1 MQNKMVSIILPVFN
15 AERFLPQ
22 CLDSILSQTYQEWEL
37 IAVDDGSKDGSIEI
51 LKSYENRDNRIHI
64 ISKENEGVSIARN
77 VALEQTHGDYIYFVD
92 SDDIVMPEALMILVE
107 AMESS
112 HATFVK
118 SDFLPID
125 EQGKQVF
132 VNKKQVIRRRYD
144 GKVMDSEKF
153 FKKILMKEYFLWTC
167 LFRKDIIVKNHIQFI
182 PHCRL
187 MEDAAFVVDYLLY
200 SDRNV
205 YKDACV
211 YGYRKYE
218 GTVSAVNKDYT
229 EDMML
234 IKKHLLEFPKSY
246 NHISLFKNINNYLD
260 EKDVSAITKLKIRM
274 AQFIDR
280 VRIVCLYNVCK
291 YIKK

>member
-1 MQNKMVSIILPVFN
+1 MQNKIVSIILPVFN

-22 CLDSILSQTYQEWEL
+22 CLDSILRQTYPEWEL

-51 LKSYENRDNRIHI
+51 LKSYEKRDNRIHI

-153 FKKILMKEYFLWTC
+153 LKKILMKEYFLWTC
-167 LFRKDIIVKNHIQFI
+167 LFRKEIIEKYHIQFI

-187 MEDAAFVVDYLLY
+187 MEDAAFVADYLLY
-200 SDRNV
+200 SDINV

-234 IKKHLLEFPKSY
+234 IKKHIKQYSQSELHMELSKL
-246 NHISLFKNINNYLD
+246 IACKLG
-260 EKDVSAITKLKIRM
+260 EKTSSVIKKMGATIYHHVE
-274 AQFIDR
+274 R
-280 VRIVCLYNVCK
+280 VRFAFMY
-291 YIKK
+291 YIYK

>member
-15 AERFLPQ
+15 AERFLSQ
-22 CLDSILSQTYQEWEL
+22 CLDSILRQTYQDWEL

-51 LKSYENRDNRIHI
+51 LKSYGKRDGRIHI
-64 ISKENEGVSIARN
+64 ISKKNEGVSIARN
-77 VALEQTHGDYIYFVD
+77 IALEHAHGDYIYFVD
-92 SDDIVMPEALMILVE
+92 SDDIVMPEGLMILVK
-107 AMESS
+107 AMESNKT
-112 HATFVK
+112 TFVK

-132 VNKKQVIRRRYD
+132 INKKQVIRRRYD

-167 LFRKDIIVKNHIQFI
+167 LFRKDIIEKYHILFI

-187 MEDAAFVVDYLLY
+187 MEDAAFVADYLLY

-234 IKKHLLEFPKSY
+234 IKRHLLEFPKSEL
-246 NHISLFKNINNYLD
+246 HINLLKMIASKLD
-260 EKDVSAITKLKIRM
+260 ENTSSTIKKKMTAIYHYM
-274 AQFIDR
+274 ER
-280 VRIVCLYNVCK
+280 VRFAFMY
-291 YIKK
+291 YIYK

>member
-1 MQNKMVSIILPVFN
+1 MVSIILPVFN
-15 AERFLPQ
+15 AERFLSQ
-22 CLDSILSQTYQEWEL
+22 CLDSILRQTYQVWEL

-51 LKSYENRDNRIHI
+51 LKSYEKRDNRIHI
-64 ISKENEGVSIARN
+64 ISMENEGVSIARN

-92 SDDIVMPEALMILVE
+92 SDDIVMPEALMILVK

-205 YKDACV
+205 YKDACI

-218 GTVSAVNKDYT
+218 GTVSTVNKDYT

-234 IKKHLLEFPKSY
+234 IKKHLLEFPKSEL
-246 NHISLFKNINNYLD
+246 HINLLKMMASKLD
-260 EKDVSAITKLKIRM
+260 ENTSSTIKKKMTAIYHYRE
-274 AQFIDR
+274 R
-280 VRIVCLYNVCK
+280 VRLAFMY
-291 YIKK
+291 YIYK

>member
-1 MQNKMVSIILPVFN
+1 MVSIILPVFN
-15 AERFLPQ
+15 AERFLSL
-22 CLDSILSQTYQEWEL
+22 CLDSILWQTYQDWEL

-51 LKSYENRDNRIHI
+51 LKSYEKRDNRIHI
-64 ISKENEGVSIARN
+64 ISKKNEGVSIARN
-77 VALEQTHGDYIYFVD
+77 IALKHAHGDYIYFVD
-92 SDDIVMPEALMILVE
+92 SDDIVMSEGLMILVK

-112 HATFVK
+112 KATFVK

-132 VNKKQVIRRRYD
+132 INKKQVIRRRYD
-144 GKVMDSEKF
+144 GKVMDSENF

-205 YKDACV
+205 YKDACI

-246 NHISLFKNINNYLD
+246 NHISLFKNIDNYLD
-260 EKDVSAITKLKIRM
+260 EKDASFITRLKIKM

-291 YIKK
+291 YI

>member
-1 MQNKMVSIILPVFN
+1 MVSIVLPVFN
-15 AERFLPQ
+15 AERFLSQ
-22 CLDSILSQTYQEWEL
+22 CLDSILRQTYQEWEL

-51 LKSYENRDNRIHI
+51 LKSYEKRDNRIHI

-92 SDDIVMPEALMILVE
+92 SDDIVMHEALMILVK
-107 AMESS
+107 AMDSS
-112 HATFVK
+112 NATFVK

-132 VNKKQVIRRRYD
+132 INKKQVIRRRYD
-144 GKVMDSEKF
+144 GRVMDSEKF

-167 LFRKDIIVKNHIQFI
+167 LFQKDIIVKNHIQFI

-187 MEDAAFVVDYLLY
+187 MEDAAFVADYLLY

-229 EDMML
+229 EDMNL
-234 IKKHLLEFPKSY
+234 IKKHIKQYPKSY
-246 NHISLFKNINNYLD
+246 NHIFLLKNINNYLD
-260 EKDVSAITKLKIRM
+260 EKDAPFITRLKIKM

-291 YIKK
+291 YI

>member
-1 MQNKMVSIILPVFN
+1 MVSIILPVFN

-22 CLDSILSQTYQEWEL
+22 CLDSILRQTYQDWEL
-37 IAVDDGSKDGSIEI
+37 IAVDDGSKDGSMEI
-51 LKSYENRDNRIHI
+51 LKSYEKRDNRIHI
-64 ISKENEGVSIARN
+64 ISKKNEGVSIARN
-77 VALEQTHGDYIYFVD
+77 IALKHAHGDYIYFVD
-92 SDDIVMPEALMILVE
+92 SDDIVMSEALMILVK
-107 AMESS
+107 AMESNKT
-112 HATFVK
+112 TFVK

-132 VNKKQVIRRRYD
+132 INKKQVIRRRYD

-167 LFRKDIIVKNHIQFI
+167 LFRKDIIEKYHILFI

-234 IKKHLLEFPKSY
+234 IKRHLLEFPKSEL
-246 NHISLFKNINNYLD
+246 HIKLLKMIASKLD
-260 EKDVSAITKLKIRM
+260 ENTSFT
-274 AQFIDR
+274 
-280 VRIVCLYNVCK
+280 
-291 YIKK
+291 IKKKMTAIYHYMERVSFAFMYYIYK

>member
-15 AERFLPQ
+15 AERFLSQ
-22 CLDSILSQTYQEWEL
+22 CLDSILRQTYQDWEL

-51 LKSYENRDNRIHI
+51 LKSYEKRDNRIHI
-64 ISKENEGVSIARN
+64 ISKKNEGVSIARN
-77 VALEQTHGDYIYFVD
+77 IALKHTHGDYIYFVD
-92 SDDIVMPEALMILVE
+92 SDDIVMPEGLMILVK

-112 HATFVK
+112 KATFVK

-132 VNKKQVIRRRYD
+132 INKKQVIRRRYD
-144 GKVMDSEKF
+144 GKVMESEKF

-167 LFRKDIIVKNHIQFI
+167 LFRKEIIEKYHILFI

-234 IKKHLLEFPKSY
+234 IKKHIKQYSKSY
-246 NHISLFKNINNYLD
+246 NHISLFKNIKKYLD
-260 EKDVSAITKLKIRM
+260 ERDASFIAGLKIRM
-274 AQFIDR
+274 AQFIDK
-280 VRIVCLYNVCK
+280 VRIVSLYNVCK
-291 YIKK
+291 YI

>member
-1 MQNKMVSIILPVFN
+1 MVSIILPVFN

-22 CLDSILSQTYQEWEL
+22 CLDSILRQTYQEWDL
-37 IAVDDGSKDGSIEI
+37 IAVDDGSKDGSMEI
-51 LKSYENRDNRIHI
+51 LKSYGKRDGRIHI
-64 ISKENEGVSIARN
+64 ISKKNEGVSIARN
-77 VALEQTHGDYIYFVD
+77 IALKHAHGDYIYFVD
-92 SDDIVMPEALMILVE
+92 SDDIVMPEGLMILVK

-112 HATFVK
+112 KATFVK

-132 VNKKQVIRRRYD
+132 INKKQVIRRRYD

-167 LFRKDIIVKNHIQFI
+167 LFRKEIIEKHHILFI

-205 YKDACV
+205 YKNACV
-211 YGYRKYE
+211 YGYRKYD

-234 IKKHLLEFPKSY
+234 IKKHIKQYSKSY
-246 NHISLFKNINNYLD
+246 NHISLFKNINNYLNESD
-260 EKDVSAITKLKIRM
+260 ASFITRLKIRL

-280 VRIVCLYNVCK
+280 VNIICLYNVCK
-291 YIKK
+291 YI

>member
-1 MQNKMVSIILPVFN
+1 MVSIILPVFN

-22 CLDSILSQTYQEWEL
+22 CLDSILRQTYQEWEL

-77 VALEQTHGDYIYFVD
+77 VALKQTHGDYIYFVD
-92 SDDIVMPEALMILVE
+92 SDDIVMPEALMILVK

-112 HATFVK
+112 HATFAK

-132 VNKKQVIRRRYD
+132 INKKQVIRRRYD

-153 FKKILMKEYFLWTC
+153 FKKIFMKEYFLWTC
-167 LFRKDIIVKNHIQFI
+167 LFQKDIIVKNHVRFI

-187 MEDAAFVVDYLLY
+187 MEDAAFVADYLLY

-234 IKKHLLEFPKSY
+234 IKKHLLELPKSY
-246 NHISLFKNINNYLD
+246 NHISLFKNIDIYLD
-260 EKDVSAITKLKIRM
+260 EKDASFITRMKIKM

-280 VRIVCLYNVCK
+280 VYIICLYNVCK
-291 YIKK
+291 YI

>member
-22 CLDSILSQTYQEWEL
+22 CLDSILRQTYQDWEL
-37 IAVDDGSKDGSIEI
+37 IAVDDGSKDGSMEI
-51 LKSYENRDNRIHI
+51 LKSYKKRDNRIHI

-77 VALEQTHGDYIYFVD
+77 IALKHAHGDYIYFVD
-92 SDDIVMPEALMILVE
+92 SDDIVMPEGLMILVK

-112 HATFVK
+112 KATFVK

-132 VNKKQVIRRRYD
+132 INKKQVIRRRYD

-182 PHCRL
+182 PLCRL

-205 YKDACV
+205 YKDACI

-218 GTVSAVNKDYT
+218 GTVSAVNIDYT
-229 EDMML
+229 EDMMMVL
-234 IKKHLLEFPKSY
+234 KHTGRHKANLMMLLNSQMQKKHNQKYGSWWLRNTLQIENLLNRIY
-246 NHISLFKNINNYLD
+246 LLFKYQIA
-260 EKDVSAITKLKIRM
+260 K
-274 AQFIDR
+274 
-280 VRIVCLYNVCK
+280 
-291 YIKK
+291 

>member
-1 MQNKMVSIILPVFN
+1 MVSIILPVFN
-15 AERFLPQ
+15 AEGFLPQ
-22 CLDSILSQTYQEWEL
+22 CLDSILRQTYQNWEL

-51 LKSYENRDNRIHI
+51 LKSYEKRGNRIHI

-77 VALEQTHGDYIYFVD
+77 IALEHAHGDYIYFVD
-92 SDDIVMPEALMILVE
+92 SDDIVMPEGLMILVK
-107 AMESS
+107 AMESNKT
-112 HATFVK
+112 TFIK

-132 VNKKQVIRRRYD
+132 INKKQVIRRRYD

-167 LFRKDIIVKNHIQFI
+167 LFRKEIIEKYHIQFI
-182 PHCRL
+182 PYCRL

-205 YKDACV
+205 YKDACI

-218 GTVSAVNKDYT
+218 GTVSAANKDYT

-234 IKKHLLEFPKSY
+234 IKKHLLEFPKSEL
-246 NHISLFKNINNYLD
+246 HINLLKMIASKLD
-260 EKDVSAITKLKIRM
+260 ENTSST
-274 AQFIDR
+274 
-280 VRIVCLYNVCK
+280 
-291 YIKK
+291 IKKKMTAIYHYIERARFAFMYYIYK

>member
-15 AERFLPQ
+15 AERFLSQ
-22 CLDSILSQTYQEWEL
+22 CLDSILWQTYQDWEL
-37 IAVDDGSKDGSIEI
+37 IVVDDGSKDGSIEI
-51 LKSYENRDNRIHI
+51 LKSYEKRDNRIHI
-64 ISKENEGVSIARN
+64 ISKKNEGVSIARN
-77 VALEQTHGDYIYFVD
+77 IALKHAHGDYIYFVD
-92 SDDIVMPEALMILVE
+92 SDDIVMPEGLMILVK

-112 HATFVK
+112 KATFVK

-132 VNKKQVIRRRYD
+132 INKKQVIRRRYD
-144 GKVMDSEKF
+144 GKVMDSETF

-205 YKDACV
+205 YKDACI

-246 NHISLFKNINNYLD
+246 NHISLFKNIDNYLD
-260 EKDVSAITKLKIRM
+260 EKDASFITRLKIKM

-291 YIKK
+291 YI

>member
-1 MQNKMVSIILPVFN
+1 MVSIILPVFN
-15 AERFLPQ
+15 AERFLSQ
-22 CLDSILSQTYQEWEL
+22 CLDSILRQTYQDWEL

-51 LKSYENRDNRIHI
+51 LKSYEKRDNRIHI
-64 ISKENEGVSIARN
+64 ISKKNEGVSIARN
-77 VALEQTHGDYIYFVD
+77 IALKHAHGDYIYFVD
-92 SDDIVMPEALMILVE
+92 SDDIVMPEGLMILVK

-112 HATFVK
+112 KATFVK

-132 VNKKQVIRRRYD
+132 INKKQVIRRRYD

-167 LFRKDIIVKNHIQFI
+167 LFRKEIIEKHHILFI

-205 YKDACV
+205 YKNACV
-211 YGYRKYE
+211 YGYRKYD

-234 IKKHLLEFPKSY
+234 IKKHIKQYSKSY
-246 NHISLFKNINNYLD
+246 NHISLFKNINNYLNESD
-260 EKDVSAITKLKIRM
+260 ASFITRLKIRL

-280 VRIVCLYNVCK
+280 VNIICLYNVCK
-291 YIKK
+291 YI

>member
-1 MQNKMVSIILPVFN
+1 MMQNKMVSIILPVFN
-15 AERFLPQ
+15 AERFISQ
-22 CLDSILSQTYQEWEL
+22 CLDSILRQTYQEWEL
-37 IAVDDGSKDGSIEI
+37 IAVDDGSKDGSMAI
-51 LKSYENRDNRIHI
+51 LKSYEKRDNRIRI

-77 VALEQTHGDYIYFVD
+77 VALEHTYGDYIYFVD
-92 SDDIVMPEALMILVE
+92 SDDIVMSEALMILVE
-107 AMESS
+107 AMEIC

-144 GKVMDSEKF
+144 GRVMDSENF

-167 LFRKDIIVKNHIQFI
+167 LFRKDIIEKHQIQFI
-182 PHCRL
+182 PHCRF
-187 MEDAAFVVDYLLY
+187 MEDAAFVADYLLY
-200 SDRNV
+200 SERNV

-246 NHISLFKNINNYLD
+246 NHISLFKNIDNYLD
-260 EKDVSAITKLKIRM
+260 EKDASFITRLKIKM

-291 YIKK
+291 YI

>member
-1 MQNKMVSIILPVFN
+1 MVSIILPVFN
-15 AERFLPQ
+15 AERFLSQ
-22 CLDSILSQTYQEWEL
+22 CLDSILRQTYQEWEL

-51 LKSYENRDNRIHI
+51 LKSYEKRDNRIHI

-92 SDDIVMPEALMILVE
+92 SDDIVMHEALMILVK
-107 AMESS
+107 AMDCSN
-112 HATFVK
+112 ATFVK

-132 VNKKQVIRRRYD
+132 INKKQVIRRRYD
-144 GKVMDSEKF
+144 GRVMDSEKF

-167 LFRKDIIVKNHIQFI
+167 LFQKDIIVKNHIQFI

-187 MEDAAFVVDYLLY
+187 MEDAAFVADYLLY

-229 EDMML
+229 EDMNL
-234 IKKHLLEFPKSY
+234 IKKHIKQYPKSY
-246 NHISLFKNINNYLD
+246 NHIFLLKNINNYLD
-260 EKDVSAITKLKIRM
+260 EKDAPFITRLKIKM

-291 YIKK
+291 YI

>member
-1 MQNKMVSIILPVFN
+1 M
-15 AERFLPQ
+15 R
-22 CLDSILSQTYQEWEL
+22 QTYQDWEL

-51 LKSYENRDNRIHI
+51 LKSYEKRDNRIHI
-64 ISKENEGVSIARN
+64 ISKKNEGVSIARN
-77 VALEQTHGDYIYFVD
+77 IALKHAHGDYIYFVD
-92 SDDIVMPEALMILVE
+92 SDDIVMPEALMILVK
-107 AMESS
+107 AMDSNK
-112 HATFVK
+112 ATFVK

-132 VNKKQVIRRRYD
+132 INKKQVIRRRYD

-153 FKKILMKEYFLWTC
+153 FKKILMKECFLWTC
-167 LFRKDIIVKNHIQFI
+167 LFRKEIIEKYHILFI

-205 YKDACV
+205 YKDACI

-234 IKKHLLEFPKSY
+234 IKRHLLEFPKSY
-246 NHISLFKNINNYLD
+246 NHISLFKNINNYQNERD
-260 EKDVSAITKLKIRM
+260 ASFITRLKIKM

-291 YIKK
+291 YI

>member
-22 CLDSILSQTYQEWEL
+22 CLDSILRQTYQEWEL

-51 LKSYENRDNRIHI
+51 LKSYEKRDNRIHI

-77 VALEQTHGDYIYFVD
+77 VALKHAHGGYIYFVD
-92 SDDIVMPEALMILVE
+92 SDDIVMPEALMILVK
-107 AMESS
+107 AMDSS
-112 HATFVK
+112 NATFVK

-132 VNKKQVIRRRYD
+132 INKKQVIRRRYD
-144 GKVMDSEKF
+144 GKVTDSEKF
-153 FKKILMKEYFLWTC
+153 FKKILMEEYFLWTC
-167 LFRKDIIVKNHIQFI
+167 LFQKDILVKNHIQFI

-187 MEDAAFVVDYLLY
+187 MEDAAFMADYLLY

-205 YKDACV
+205 YKDACI
-211 YGYRKYE
+211 YGYRKYN

-234 IKKHLLEFPKSY
+234 IKKHIQEYPKSY
-246 NHISLFKNINNYLD
+246 NHISLSMHINNYLD
-260 EKDVSAITKLKIRM
+260 EKDASAITKLKIRM

-280 VRIVCLYNVCK
+280 VCIICLYNVCK

>member
-1 MQNKMVSIILPVFN
+1 MVSIILPVFN

-22 CLDSILSQTYQEWEL
+22 CLDSILRQTYQNWEL

-51 LKSYENRDNRIHI
+51 LKSYEKRDNRIHI

-77 VALEQTHGDYIYFVD
+77 IALEHAHGDYIYFVD
-92 SDDIVMPEALMILVE
+92 SDDIVMLEGLMILVK
-107 AMESS
+107 AMESNKT
-112 HATFVK
+112 TFIK

-132 VNKKQVIRRRYD
+132 INKKQVIRRRYD

-167 LFRKDIIVKNHIQFI
+167 LFRKEIIEKYHIQFI
-182 PHCRL
+182 PYCRL

-205 YKDACV
+205 YKDACI

-218 GTVSAVNKDYT
+218 GTVSAANKDYT

-234 IKKHLLEFPKSY
+234 IKKHLLEFPKSEL
-246 NHISLFKNINNYLD
+246 HINLLKMIASKLD
-260 EKDVSAITKLKIRM
+260 ENTSST
-274 AQFIDR
+274 
-280 VRIVCLYNVCK
+280 
-291 YIKK
+291 IKKKMTAIYHYIERARFAFMYYIYK

>member
-1 MQNKMVSIILPVFN
+1 MVSIILPVFN
-15 AERFLPQ
+15 AERFLSQ
-22 CLDSILSQTYQEWEL
+22 CLDSILRQTYQDWEL

-51 LKSYENRDNRIHI
+51 LKSYEKRDNRIHI

-92 SDDIVMPEALMILVE
+92 SDDIVMHEALMILVK
-107 AMESS
+107 AMDSS
-112 HATFVK
+112 NATFVK

-132 VNKKQVIRRRYD
+132 INKKQVIRRRYD
-144 GKVMDSEKF
+144 GRVMDSEKF

-167 LFRKDIIVKNHIQFI
+167 LFQKDIIVKNHIQFI

-187 MEDAAFVVDYLLY
+187 MEDAAFVADYLLY

-229 EDMML
+229 EDMNL
-234 IKKHLLEFPKSY
+234 IKKHIKQYPKSY
-246 NHISLFKNINNYLD
+246 NHIFLLKNINNYLD
-260 EKDVSAITKLKIRM
+260 EKDAPFITRLKIKM

-291 YIKK
+291 YI

>member
-1 MQNKMVSIILPVFN
+1 MVSIILPVFN
-15 AERFLPQ
+15 AERFLSQ
-22 CLDSILSQTYQEWEL
+22 CLDSILRQAYQDWEL
-37 IAVDDGSKDGSIEI
+37 IAVDDGSKDGSMEI
-51 LKSYENRDNRIHI
+51 LKSYEKRDHRIHI

-92 SDDIVMPEALMILVE
+92 SDDIVMPEGLMILVK
-107 AMESS
+107 AMDSNK
-112 HATFVK
+112 ATFVK

-125 EQGKQVF
+125 EKGKQVF
-132 VNKKQVIRRRYD
+132 INKKQVIRRRYD

-167 LFRKDIIVKNHIQFI
+167 LFRKEIIEKYHILFI

-234 IKKHLLEFPKSY
+234 IKKHLLEFPKSEL
-246 NHISLFKNINNYLD
+246 HINLLKMMASKLD
-260 EKDVSAITKLKIRM
+260 ENTSSNIKKKMTAIYHYIE
-274 AQFIDR
+274 R
-280 VRIVCLYNVCK
+280 VRFAFMY
-291 YIKK
+291 YIYK

>member
-1 MQNKMVSIILPVFN
+1 MVSIILPVFN

-22 CLDSILSQTYQEWEL
+22 CLDSILRQTYQEWEL
-37 IAVDDGSKDGSIEI
+37 IAVNDGSKDGSMEI
-51 LKSYENRDNRIHI
+51 LKSYEKRDNRIHI
-64 ISKENEGVSIARN
+64 ISKKNEGVSIARN
-77 VALEQTHGDYIYFVD
+77 VALEHAHGDYIYFVD

-132 VNKKQVIRRRYD
+132 INKKQAIRRRYD
-144 GKVMDSEKF
+144 GKVMDSGKF

-167 LFRKDIIVKNHIQFI
+167 LFRKEIIEKYHIQFI

-187 MEDAAFVVDYLLY
+187 MEDAAFVADYLLY

-218 GTVSAVNKDYT
+218 GTVSAVNKDYS
-229 EDMML
+229 EDMLL
-234 IKKHLLEFPKSY
+234 IKKHLLEFPNSEM
-246 NHISLFKNINNYLD
+246 HIKFSKLIARKVD
-260 EKDVSAITKLKIRM
+260 EKTSSS
-274 AQFIDR
+274 F
-280 VRIVCLYNVCK
+280 
-291 YIKK
+291 KKKVATICHHIERARFAFMYYMYK

>member
-15 AERFLPQ
+15 AERFLSQ
-22 CLDSILSQTYQEWEL
+22 CLDSILRQTYQDWEL

-51 LKSYENRDNRIHI
+51 LKSYEKRDNRIHI
-64 ISKENEGVSIARN
+64 ISKKNEGVSIARN
-77 VALEQTHGDYIYFVD
+77 IALKHAHGDYIYFVD
-92 SDDIVMPEALMILVE
+92 SDDIVMPEGLMILVK

-112 HATFVK
+112 KATFVK

-132 VNKKQVIRRRYD
+132 INKKQVIRRRYD

-167 LFRKDIIVKNHIQFI
+167 LFRKNIIVKNHIQFI

-187 MEDAAFVVDYLLY
+187 MEDAAFVADYLLY

-205 YKDACV
+205 YKNACI

-218 GTVSAVNKDYT
+218 GTVSTVNKDYT

-234 IKKHLLEFPKSY
+234 IKKHIKQYSKSY

-260 EKDVSAITKLKIRM
+260 ERDASFITRLKIRL

-280 VRIVCLYNVCK
+280 VNIICLYNVCK
-291 YIKK
+291 YI

>member
-1 MQNKMVSIILPVFN
+1 MVSIILPVFN
-15 AERFLPQ
+15 AERFLSQ
-22 CLDSILSQTYQEWEL
+22 CLDSILRQTYQDWEL

-51 LKSYENRDNRIHI
+51 LKSYEKRDNRIHI

-92 SDDIVMPEALMILVE
+92 SDDIVMPEALMILVK
-107 AMESS
+107 AMDSNK
-112 HATFVK
+112 ATFVK

-132 VNKKQVIRRRYD
+132 INKKQVIRRRYD

-153 FKKILMKEYFLWTC
+153 FKKILMKESFLWTC

-200 SDRNV
+200 SDRDV
-205 YKDACV
+205 YKDACI

-218 GTVSAVNKDYT
+218 GTASAVNKDYT

-234 IKKHLLEFPKSY
+234 IKRHLLEFPKSY
-246 NHISLFKNINNYLD
+246 NHIFLFKNINNYLNERD
-260 EKDVSAITKLKIRM
+260 ASFITRLKIKM

-291 YIKK
+291 YI